1 MRKLG
6 NWITQNDLRFLATIG
21 VGVLVVVFLVRPLF
35 WSTVTAAEGA
45 IYERPDSVSY
55 DVEDRAI
62 GYASLLVDE
71 VEVRFDGERVCPAD
85 ADACVRD
92 IDPTV
97 IHIDQSIGE
106 DALRHPASFAEI
118 VLHEAAHV
126 YDHAHDLDLSSFRQ
140 FSDTVP
146 EHEAFADCAAQALV
160 WVSDGVYLDCPEE
173 GQRLALDLLGIE
185 SASMTWQGD
194 RVDVSVQWR

>member
-1 MRKLG
+1 MRKIG
-6 NWITQNDLRFLATIG
+6 NWIMQDDIRFLAV
-21 VGVLVVVFLVRPLF
+21 VGVAILAVIFLVRPLF
-35 WSTVTAAEGA
+35 WSTVTAVEGGL
-45 IYERPDSVSY
+45 YERPESVSQ
-55 DVEDRAI
+55 DVEDRAL

-71 VEVRFDGERVCPAD
+71 VEVRFDGQRVCPD
-85 ADACVRD
+85 EADACVRD

-97 IHIDQSIGE
+97 IHINQSLGE

-126 YDHAHDLDLSSFRQ
+126 YDYAHDLDLSAFRE
-140 FSDTVP
+140 FSATVP
-146 EHEAFADCAAQALV
+146 EHEVFADCAAQALV

-173 GQRLALDLLGIE
+173 GQRLALDILGIE

>member
-6 NWITQNDLRFLATIG
+6 NWIMQNDLRFLAA
-21 VGVLVVVFLVRPLF
+21 VGVAILAVIFVVQPLF
-35 WSTVTAAEGA
+35 WNAVTTVEGGL
-45 IYERPDSVSY
+45 YERSSSVSQ
-55 DVEDRAI
+55 DVEDRAL

-71 VEVRFDGERVCPAD
+71 VEVRFDGERVCPDD

-92 IDPTV
+92 IDPTI
-97 IHIDQSIGE
+97 IHIDQSLGE
-106 DALRHPASFAEI
+106 DALRHPATFAEI

-126 YDHAHDLDLSSFRQ
+126 YDYAHDLDLSSFRQ

-146 EHEAFADCAAQALV
+146 EHEVFADCAAQALV
-160 WVSDGVYLDCPEE
+160 WVSDGVYLDCPED

-185 SASMTWQGD
+185 SAEMTWVGN